1 MKYKGVKM
9 MKNEMK
15 LSMDAISE
23 NEALGRICIATFLTR
38 LHPTL
43 EELEDVKTACRKRLQ
58 MRSYMECL
66 QTEKYT

>member
-1 MKYKGVKM
+1 M

-43 EELEDVKTACRKRLQ
+43 EELEDVKTAVLTFAHTNTI
-58 MRSYMECL
+58 ED
-66 QTEKYT
+66 E

>member
-1 MKYKGVKM
+1 M

-43 EELEDVKTACRKRLQ
+43 EELEDVKTAV
-58 MRSYMECL
+58 
-66 QTEKYT
+66 